1 MQFTLETDTTTMAT
15 LLGLSFPEVAV
26 EMVPVD
32 IAAVAWEE
40 VTEVVWAAAVSAA
53 VVDVVGRPL
62 VGLSTD
68 A

>member
-32 IAAVAWEE
+32 IAAVEWEE
-40 VTEVVWAAAVSAA
+40 VTEVVWAAVSVA

-68 A
+68 V